1 MTLTE
6 GKTSPAPQ
14 SATEAIAAHELIL
27 TLDKVGQDVL
37 QTFDEIGASPHASK
51 SWQRARELVQE
62 FQPVPWVIWKL
73 SKYAIGTNEKIN
85 KLVEPSVLGLRRLLF
100 AAASDRVLGAG
111 EKIADVR
118 TALQVLPSDVVAA
131 VAVIHGICRRLHS
144 FENERFWRP
153 VLEDALLRAHL
164 GFYVGQ
170 VKEDYGPG
178 RGMLAGVAGRIGY
191 AVLLASGDSDK
202 AARAQELVASGH
214 DLQQSTLE
222 VYGIDHLHVGA
233 LIMSAA
239 GCGRDAAFGIVA
251 FASHD
256 QRRNALN
263 SFQLRWLACIALID
277 GIRMGTIEGVDQ
289 GYWEELC
296 FSKESDRND
305 LLDLARMAIRR
316 GHGWNWIVKSE

>member
-1 MTLTE
+1 MTSSDGNTPVPP
-6 GKTSPAPQ
+6 KSP
-14 SATEAIAAHELIL
+14 TEAIGAHELLL

-37 QTFDEIGASPHASK
+37 QTFDEIGASPSIHK
-51 SWQRARELVQE
+51 SWLCARDLVQD

-85 KLVEPSVLGLRRLLF
+85 KLFEPSVLGLRRLLF

-118 TALQVLPSDVVAA
+118 AALEVLPSDVVAA
-131 VAVIHGICRRLHS
+131 VAVLHGLCRRLHS
-144 FENERFWRP
+144 FPNERFWKP

-170 VKEDYGPG
+170 VTEDYGPG
-178 RGMLAGVAGRIGY
+178 RGMLAGFAGRIGF
-191 AVLLASGDSDK
+191 AVLLASGSADSALK
-202 AARAQELVASGH
+202 AQEKLASGG
-214 DLQQSTLE
+214 DLQEITLG

-256 QRRNALN
+256 QRRNAGN
-263 SFQLRWLACIALID
+263 TFQLRWLSCIALID
-277 GIRMGTIEGVDQ
+277 GIRMGTIESVDQ
-289 GYWEELC
+289 GYWDELG
-296 FSKESDRND
+296 FSKEADRND
-305 LLDLARMAIRR
+305 LLELARMAIRR